1 MNDGITMII
10 NEEDYLEHFGVKG
23 MKWGVRRARKKYSNK
38 SMRQYKANERNA
50 KSLKRD
56 LDSNHD
62 SVTGSSLDSQT
73 RTAYQHEYDRAVET
87 GRQWLQTLQDIQKMT
102 TVSDIKKR
110 YENTARKNV
119 YYTFA

>member
-1 MNDGITMII
+1 MII
-10 NEEDYLEHFGVKG
+10 NQEDYLEHFGVKG

-62 SVTGSSLDSQT
+62 SDTGSRLDSQT

-87 GRQWLQTLQDIQKMT
+87 GRQWLQTQQDIQKMT

-110 YENTARKNV
+110 YKSTARKNV
-119 YYTFA
+119 YYPFA